1 MVQRSFLIGRSEAS
15 VPLINRVSW
24 KNFFTD
30 TYILEIK
37 SSQLLSYLLISDSDH
52 VSAKIELFVKKVL
65 RFHGQ
70 SVSLDVIL

>member
-15 VPLINRVSW
+15 VPFINRVSW